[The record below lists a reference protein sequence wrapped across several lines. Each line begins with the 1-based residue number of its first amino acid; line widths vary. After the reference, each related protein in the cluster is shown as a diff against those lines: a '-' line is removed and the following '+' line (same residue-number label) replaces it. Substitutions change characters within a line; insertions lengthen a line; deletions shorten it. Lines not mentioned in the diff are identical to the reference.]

1 MRIED
6 WKSVGSLAPLAR
18 ELRELGLES
27 NIVELEVCGF
37 TVVPPAKV
45 ASAEFCREVREAVE
59 RTMLRRYGRD
69 GLAPERWANVND
81 IQRFMLWE
89 DRVFETLTWNPAGLG
104 LAQYLLGTD
113 CVLSLC
119 AAWVK
124 GPGEVRTGIHGDYLD
139 PALTAQPE
147 QMNNCNMHYMLTD
160 YTKDDGAISFVPGSH
175 KWRRQVT
182 PSDSKYWADRAV
194 AVEAPAGSMVIWG
207 NHTWHGSYPKKTPG
221 LRMTLQ
227 CEYMRR
233 RRQPEEAYRETVTQ
247 EALDRNPVRFAGL
260 MDVYSL
266 FPFGKNDWDLARM
279 GAAERGAKGGQNI
292 DHYRSL
298 FDTEPANGRTTLRP
312 QYDYMRHDGQ
322 MTSERNRNRMQSEK
336 RQTQQET
343 EKQETQQKPK
353 PAPRSAQAEQT
364 ADAA

>member
-1 MRIED
+1 MGIED
-6 WKSVGSLAPLAR
+6 WKSVGSLAPLVR

-37 TVVPPAKV
+37 TVVPPDKV
-45 ASAEFCREVREAVE
+45 APAAFRGEVRAAVE
-59 RTMLRRYGRD
+59 RAMLRRYGAD
-69 GLAPERWANVND
+69 GLAAERWANVND

-89 DRVFETLTWNPAGLG
+89 DQVFERLTYNPAGLG

-124 GPGEVRTGIHGDYLD
+124 GPGEARTGIHADYLD
-139 PALTAQPE
+139 PALVAQPE
-147 QMNNCNMHYMLTD
+147 QVNNCNMHYMLTD
-160 YTKDDGAISFVPGSH
+160 YSQEDGAISFVPGSH
-175 KWRRQVT
+175 RWRRQVT
-182 PSDSKYWADRAV
+182 PADAKYWADRAV
-194 AVEAPAGSMVIWG
+194 PVEAPAGSMVIWG
-207 NHTWHGSYPKKTPG
+207 NHTWHGSYPKTTPG

-247 EALDRNPVRFAGL
+247 AALDRNPVRFAGL

-266 FPFGKNDWDLARM
+266 FPFGKSDWDLARV
-279 GAAERGAKGGQNI
+279 GAAEAGAKSGQSI
-292 DHYRSL
+292 DQYRSL
-298 FDTEPANGRTTLRP
+298 FDTEPAAGRTTLRP

-322 MTSERNRNRMQSEK
+322 MTAERQRRRRE
-336 RQTQQET
+336 
-343 EKQETQQKPK
+343 
-353 PAPRSAQAEQT
+353 QAGR
-364 ADAA
+364 DAAKAGSNPAAAAERRREAAEAPEA

>member
-1 MRIED
+1 MEIGH
-6 WKSVGSLAPLAR
+6 WKSSGSVAPLYK
-18 ELRELGLES
+18 ELKELGLES
-27 NIVELEVCGF
+27 NICELEAFGF
-37 TVVPPAKV
+37 TVVPPEKV
-45 ASAEFCREVREAVE
+45 GPPEFCEQIRTALEG
-59 RTMLRRYGRD
+59 TMLRRYGED
-69 GLAPERWANVND
+69 GLDIERWQNVND

-89 DRVFETLTWNPAGLG
+89 DPIFERLALNPAGLG
-104 LAQYLLGTD
+104 LAEWLLGTD

-147 QMNNCNMHYMLTD
+147 QVNNCNMHFMVTD
-160 YTKDDGAISFVPGSH
+160 YSKDDGSISFVPGSH

-182 PSDSKYWADRAV
+182 PSDSKYWQDRAV

-207 NHTWHGSYPKKTPG
+207 NHTWHGSYPKKSPG

-260 MDVYSL
+260 MDIYSL
-266 FPFGKNDWDLARM
+266 FPFGKSDWDL
-279 GAAERGAKGGQNI
+279 ERQGQAPVGAKGGQGI
-292 DHYRSL
+292 DDYCSL
-298 FDTEPANGRTTLRP
+298 LDTEPANGKTKLRP
-312 QYDYMRHDGQ
+312 KYDYMVHDGE
-322 MTSERNRNRMQSEK
+322 MTSGRMANRMK
-336 RQTQQET
+336 R
-343 EKQETQQKPK
+343 
-353 PAPRSAQAEQT
+353 REQT
-364 ADAA
+364 KRSIEGG

>member
-1 MRIED
+1 MEIED
-6 WKSVGSLAPLAR
+6 WKSVGSAAPLLR
-18 ELRELGLES
+18 ELRQLGLET
-27 NIVELEVCGF
+27 NIVELEAFGF
-37 TVVPPAKV
+37 TVVPPEKV
-45 ASAEFCREVREAVE
+45 APQDFCRDVREALE
-59 RTMLRRYGRD
+59 RTMLRRYGPD
-69 GLAPERWANVND
+69 GLSEERWSNVND

-89 DRVFETLTWNPAGLG
+89 DPIFEKLSYNPAGLG
-104 LAQYLLGTD
+104 LAEWLLGTD

-139 PALTAQPE
+139 PALVAQPE

-160 YTKDDGAISFVPGSH
+160 YTEDDGSISFVPGSH

-182 PSDSKYWADRAV
+182 PDDSRYWADRAV

-233 RRQPEEAYRETVTQ
+233 RRQTEEAYRETVTQ

-266 FPFGKNDWDLARM
+266 FPFGKNDWDLDRM
-279 GAAERGAKGGQNI
+279 GAAEPGTKNGQTI
-292 DHYRSL
+292 DQYRSL

-312 QYDYMRHDGQ
+312 KYDYHYHDGK
-322 MTSERNRNRMQSEK
+322 MTSERNVERAERMKAE
-336 RQTQQET
+336 RE
-343 EKQETQQKPK
+343 
-353 PAPRSAQAEQT
+353 RSD
-364 ADAA
+364 ADANNKVAAG

>member
-1 MRIED
+1 MQIED
-6 WKSVGSLAPLAR
+6 WKSVGSLAPLVR

-27 NIVELEVCGF
+27 NIVELEVAGF
-37 TVVPPAKV
+37 TVVPPEKV
-45 ASAEFCREVREAVE
+45 APAEFCREVRQALE
-59 RTMLRRYGRD
+59 RAMLRRYGPD

-89 DRVFETLTWNPAGLG
+89 DPIFERLTYNPAGLG

-124 GPGEVRTGIHGDYLD
+124 GPGEIRTGIHGDYLD
-139 PALTAQPE
+139 PALIAQPE

-160 YTKDDGAISFVPGSH
+160 YTKDDGSISFVPGSH

-182 PSDSKYWADRAV
+182 PSDAKYWADRAM

-207 NHTWHGSYPKKTPG
+207 NHTWHGSYPKKTSG

-233 RRQPEEAYRETVTQ
+233 RRQTEEAYRETVTQ

-266 FPFGKNDWDLARM
+266 FPFGKSDWDMDRVS
-279 GAAERGAKGGQNI
+279 AAERGAKSGQTI
-292 DHYRSL
+292 DQYRSL
-298 FDTEPANGRTTLRP
+298 FDMEPANGRTTIRP
-312 QYDYMRHDGQ
+312 HYDYMHHDGM
-322 MTSERNRNRMQSEK
+322 MTSERNSE
-336 RQTQQET
+336 RQARVTAAKET
-343 EKQETQQKPK
+343 E
-353 PAPRSAQAEQT
+353 AEGQR
-364 ADAA
+364 A

>member
-6 WKSVGSLAPLAR
+6 WKSVGSLAPLVR
-18 ELRELGLES
+18 ELRQLGLES
-27 NIVELEVCGF
+27 NIVDLEVCGY
-37 TVVPPAKV
+37 TVVPPEKAAG
-45 ASAEFCREVREAVE
+45 ASFCRDVREAVE
-59 RTMLRRYGRD
+59 RTMLRRYGAD
-69 GLAPERWANVND
+69 GLAAERWANVND

-89 DRVFETLTWNPAGLG
+89 DRIFEQLTYNPAGLG

-124 GPGEVRTGIHGDYLD
+124 GPGEVRTGIHADYLD
-139 PALTAQPE
+139 PALVAQPE

-175 KWRRQVT
+175 KWRRQVM
-182 PSDSKYWADRAV
+182 PSDAKYWADRAV

-266 FPFGKNDWDLARM
+266 FPFGKNDWDLARV
-279 GAAERGAKGGQNI
+279 GKAEPGAKSGQTI
-292 DHYRSL
+292 EQYRSL
-298 FDTEPANGRTTLRP
+298 FDTEPAAGRTTLRP
-312 QYDYMRHDGQ
+312 RYDYLHHDGR
-322 MTSERNRNRMQSEK
+322 MTSERNGRRAEQAK
-336 RQTQQET
+336 
-343 EKQETQQKPK
+343 KQRDGDQ
-353 PAPRSAQAEQT
+353 AAQAETRKQE
-364 ADAA
+364 AQAEAS

>member
-1 MRIED
+1 MEIGD
-6 WKSVGSLAPLAR
+6 WKSTGSVALLHR
-18 ELRELGLES
+18 ELKQLGLEP
-27 NIVELEVCGF
+27 NIAELTSFGF
-37 TVVPPAKV
+37 TVVPPEKV
-45 ASAEFCREVREAVE
+45 GPPELVEEVREALE
-59 RTMLRRYGRD
+59 KTMLRRYGPD

-89 DRVFETLTWNPAGLG
+89 DRAFERLSYNPAGLG

-124 GPGEVRTGIHGDYLD
+124 GPGEIRTGIHGDYLD
-139 PALTAQPE
+139 PAINAQPE
-147 QMNNCNMHYMLTD
+147 RVINCNMHFMVTD

-175 KWRRQVT
+175 LWRRQVT
-182 PSDSKYWADRAV
+182 AAEAEKWADQAV

-233 RRQPEEAYRETVTQ
+233 RHQTEEAYRETVTQ

-266 FPFGKNDWDLARM
+266 FPFGKSDWDIERQAN
-279 GAAERGAKGGQNI
+279 AEAGAKGGQSINA
-292 DHYRSL
+292 YRSL
-298 FDTEPANGRTTLRP
+298 FDMEPANGRTTLRP
-312 QYDYMRHDGQ
+312 RYDYMHHDGR
-322 MTSERNRNRMQSEK
+322 MTSERNAERARRMKAAQE
-336 RQTQQET
+336 RAAREADTNGAQTT
-343 EKQETQQKPK
+343 G
-353 PAPRSAQAEQT
+353 QAESS
-364 ADAA
+364 

>member
-1 MRIED
+1 MEIGE
-6 WKSVGSLAPLAR
+6 WKSTGSVAPLIR
-18 ELRELGLES
+18 ELRQLELES
-27 NIVELEVCGF
+27 NIVELENFGF
-37 TVVPPAKV
+37 TVVPPEKV
-45 ASAEFCREVREAVE
+45 GPPELCEQIQEAISE
-59 RTMLRRYGRD
+59 TMIRRYGPD
-69 GLAPERWANVND
+69 GMSEERWKNVND

-89 DRVFETLTWNPAGLG
+89 SQLFEKMTYNPAGLG

-124 GPGEVRTGIHGDYLD
+124 GPGDVRTGIHADYLD

-147 QMNNCNMHYMLTD
+147 QVNNCNMHFMVTD

-175 KWRRQVT
+175 RWRRQVT
-182 PSDSKYWADRAV
+182 PSDSKYWQDRAV
-194 AVEAPAGSMVIWG
+194 AVEALKGSMVIWG

-233 RRQPEEAYRETVTQ
+233 RRQTEEAYRDTVTQ

-266 FPFGKNDWDLARM
+266 FPFGKNDWDIDRM
-279 GAAERGAKGGQNI
+279 SDAEPGAKNGQTI
-292 DHYRSL
+292 DQYRSL
-298 FDTEPANGRTTLRP
+298 FDMEPARGKTTLRP
-312 QYDYMRHDGQ
+312 RYDYFFHDGK
-322 MTSERNRNRMQSEK
+322 MTSQRNVERAQRRKAEEEK
-336 RQTQQET
+336 A
-343 EKQETQQKPK
+343 K
-353 PAPRSAQAEQT
+353 AAQVEANGEQT
-364 ADAA
+364 ETA

>member
-1 MRIED
+1 MDIED
-6 WKSVGSLAPLAR
+6 WKSTGSVAPLLR
-18 ELRELGLES
+18 ELRQLDLET
-27 NIVELEVCGF
+27 NIVELDAFGF
-37 TVVPPAKV
+37 TVVPPEKV
-45 ASAEFCREVREAVE
+45 APMGFCTEVREALE
-59 RTMLRRYGRD
+59 RTMLRRYGDD

-89 DRVFETLTWNPAGLG
+89 DPIFERLTYNPAGLG
-104 LAQYLLGTD
+104 LAQWLLGTD

-139 PALTAQPE
+139 PALVAQPE
-147 QMNNCNMHYMLTD
+147 QVNNCNMHYMLTD
-160 YTKDDGAISFVPGSH
+160 YTKDDGSISFVPGSH

-182 PSDSKYWADRAV
+182 PDDSRYWTDRAV

-207 NHTWHGSYPKKTPG
+207 NHTWHGSYPKTTPG

-233 RRQPEEAYRETVTQ
+233 RHQTEEAYRETVTQ

-266 FPFGKNDWDLARM
+266 FPFGKNDWDLDRM
-279 GAAERGAKGGQNI
+279 AAAEAGAKNGQTI
-292 DHYRSL
+292 DQYRSL

-312 QYDYMRHDGQ
+312 RYDYHYHDGA
-322 MTSERNRNRMQSEK
+322 MTSARNAQRAAKMQAAREAK
-336 RQTQQET
+336 E
-343 EKQETQQKPK
+343 
-353 PAPRSAQAEQT
+353 SAAKV
-364 ADAA
+364 AAG

>member
-37 TVVPPAKV
+37 TVVPPEKV
-45 ASAEFCREVREAVE
+45 APAGFCREVREAVE

-279 GAAERGAKGGQNI
+279 GAAERGAKGGQTV
-292 DHYRSL
+292 DQYRSL

-322 MTSERNRNRMQSEK
+322 MTSERNRNRMQSGK
-336 RQTQQET
+336 RQTQ
-343 EKQETQQKPK
+343 QETQQKPK